1 MQSVYNPNN
10 TINYPVM
17 NPMMQDS
24 LDYAFQVGQP
34 QLDNQMT
41 SIGINPIGSSQPQ
54 MHPTY
59 IPIPEQ
65 ARMSLVAILNQL
77 VCDCISLTY
86 SAKQAHWNI
95 KGKDFI
101 AIHRLFDEVFSLGNE
116 LVDTFAETGVTIG
129 GQATGTIDHAVK
141 VSRLAPFPL
150 LINDSHT
157 LIIEVTERLA
167 AISQYLSEAI
177 SQTESL
183 DKTIQNDLMTAQSKV
198 NKMIYFLESH
208 LH

>member
-1 MQSVYNPNN
+1 MVMQSVYNPNN

-24 LDYAFQVGQP
+24 LDYAFQIGQP
-34 QLDNQMT
+34 QLDNTELMT
-41 SIGINPIGSSQPQ
+41 DIPK

-59 IPIPEQ
+59 NPIPEG
-65 ARMSLVAILNQL
+65 ARTQLVVILNQL

-116 LVDTFAETGVTIG
+116 LVDTFAETVVTIG

-167 AISQYLSEAI
+167 AISQYLGEAI